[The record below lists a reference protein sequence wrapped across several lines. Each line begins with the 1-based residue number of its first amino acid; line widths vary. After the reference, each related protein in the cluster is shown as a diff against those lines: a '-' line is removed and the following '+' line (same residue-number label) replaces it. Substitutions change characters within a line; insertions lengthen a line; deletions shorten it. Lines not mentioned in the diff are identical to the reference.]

1 MTATV
6 AALATEAP
14 RRGFRVNPLVA
25 VIAALAVVLVVVTI
39 LTRSDSDQDTLSIH
53 NPTPTGT
60 RALAQI
66 VGDRGVD
73 VRQIDRLADA
83 RILDPASTTLVIV
96 EGAPF
101 YDYQAQSLLEYPG
114 DVVWIMPSTYS
125 YGLFEA
131 DLSSTRWFGAG
142 GTAVADCAHPAA
154 LAGGEMT
161 ISDGVVNVPAS
172 SAATGCFEA
181 GTGSYAYAVLE
192 QGGRSVTFVESWAG
206 LTNEYLA
213 EVGNAAVA
221 IHLVGAE
228 ETLLWYLGDGFDSTS
243 LTWGAGDGTLPEFEA
258 QPDFLPPG
266 TSAVI
271 LALGLAVLVLAL
283 AQGRRFGRLV
293 PEPLPVVVHGSEA
306 SRGRG
311 RMYRAGR
318 ARGRAAA
325 ALRAASAARLA
336 QRLRVPRR
344 DGPDSLVAAIAHA
357 SRRPET
363 EVRDL
368 YYGPAPESDAALVRL
383 SEALDTVETEILG

>member
-6 AALATEAP
+6 EALSSEAP
-14 RRGFRVNPLVA
+14 RTGFRVNPLV
-25 VIAALAVVLVVVTI
+25 VVVAALAMVLVVVTI
-39 LTRSDSDQDTLSIH
+39 LTRNDSDQDTLSIH

-83 RILDPASTTLVIV
+83 RILDPAATTLVVV

-101 YDYQAQSLLEYPG
+101 YDFQAESIVDYPG
-114 DVVWIMPSTYS
+114 DVVWIMPSTYA
-125 YGLFEA
+125 YEA
-131 DLSSTRWFGAG
+131 LGEDLSSTRWFGDG
-142 GTAVADCAHPAA
+142 GTAVADCADPAA
-154 LAGGEMT
+154 VAGGEMT
-161 ISDGVVNVPAS
+161 VAGGVVNVPAS

-181 GTGSYAYAVLE
+181 GTGSYGYAVLE
-192 QGGRSVTFVESWAG
+192 NGGRRITLVESWAG
-206 LTNEYLA
+206 FTNERLA

-221 IHLVGAE
+221 IHLVGAHE
-228 ETLLWYLGDGFDSTS
+228 SLVWYLGDGFDSTS
-243 LTWGAGDGTLPEFEA
+243 LTWGAGDGSVPEFEA
-258 QPDFLPPG
+258 QPGFLPPG
-266 TSAVI
+266 TSAVL

-311 RMYRAGR
+311 RMYRAGH

-344 DGPDSLVAAIAHA
+344 DGADSLVAAIARAA
-357 SRRPET
+357 SRPEA

-368 YYGPAPESDAALVRL
+368 FYGPAPESDAALVRL
-383 SEALDTVETEILG
+383 SEALDTLETEILG